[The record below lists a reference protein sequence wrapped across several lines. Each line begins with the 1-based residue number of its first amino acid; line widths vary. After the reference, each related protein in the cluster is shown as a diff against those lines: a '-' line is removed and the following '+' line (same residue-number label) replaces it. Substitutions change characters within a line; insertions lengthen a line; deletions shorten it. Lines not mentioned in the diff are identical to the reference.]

1 MASTNSDGMSASL
14 QKSWQDLGI
23 DFQKTPTKSSLSE
36 ARSKVCHSFFKDIYE
51 EDLLRL
57 NQARKT
63 YRGFYIYAVDGDD
76 LNLPCSHG
84 ILAEGYRGWCFN
96 KSFETY
102 YPKMYTVYAYDVM
115 NGLVTGFR
123 QSQRS
128 EEFYNAINLIPSF
141 EKNSIAI
148 YDRLYGSYPVM
159 SAHAARGSYF
169 LIRLKKSV
177 DAVKG
182 GGLDREVAWSNSK
195 NREDGILK
203 IRIVKM
209 YNTKTKEMMFFATN
223 LAKEF
228 FSRREI
234 VKLYQ
239 KRWDIETSLR
249 DLTHTMKVEQWHSQT
264 INGILQEIYALL
276 WLMNN
281 VKMQMRSDE
290 QEAKFLD
297 DKEYHKSNFKLCIKI
312 VIENL
317 SLLIAKKYDELR
329 KLLKFWVCRS
339 KEKRCHRSRSYPRI
353 IKNRHTN
360 NPIRSKIKRNSP

>member
-1 MASTNSDGMSASL
+1 MSSSL

-36 ARSKVCHSFFKDIYE
+36 ARSKVCHSFFRDIYE
-51 EDLLRL
+51 ADLLRL
-57 NQARKT
+57 SEDRKT

-76 LNLPCSHG
+76 LNLPCSPQ
-84 ILAEGYRGWCFN
+84 ILAEGYHGWCFN

-102 YPKMYTVYAYDVM
+102 YPKMYTVYAYDVI
-115 NGLVTGFR
+115 NGLVSGFR

-128 EEFYNAINLIPSF
+128 EEFYSAINLIPSF

-159 SAHAARGSYF
+159 SAHAMSGSYF

-177 DAVKG
+177 DVVKCGSLDHEVDWKNSQNKKDVAV
-182 GGLDREVAWSNSK
+182 RV
-195 NREDGILK
+195 RV
-203 IRIVKM
+203 VKM

-223 LAKEF
+223 LAKEV
-228 FSRREI
+228 FSRKEI

-239 KRWDIETSLR
+239 KRWEIETSLR
-249 DLTHTMKVEQWHSQT
+249 DLTHTMKIEQWHSQT

-281 VKMQMRSDE
+281 VKMQIRSDGE
-290 QEAKFLD
+290 EADFLD
-297 DKEYHKSNFKLCIKI
+297 NKKYYKSNFKLCMKI
-312 VIENL
+312 VIENI
-317 SLLIAKKYDELR
+317 SLLVVKKYDEL
-329 KLLKFWVCRS
+329 KELLGFWVERS
-339 KEKRCHRSRSYPRI
+339 KEKRCQRSRSYPRI
-353 IKNRHTN
+353 IKNRPTKYTV
-360 NPIRSKIKRNSP
+360 RSKIRRRVP

>member
-1 MASTNSDGMSASL
+1 MSTSL
-14 QKSWQDLGI
+14 QKSWQDLGL
-23 DFQKTPTKSSLSE
+23 DFQQTPAKSSLSE

-51 EDLLRL
+51 ADLLRL

-63 YRGFYIYAVDGDD
+63 YRGFHIYAVDGDD
-76 LNLPCSHG
+76 LNLPCSNR

-96 KSFETY
+96 KNFETY

-115 NGLVTGFR
+115 NGLVSGFK

-128 EEFYNAINLIPSF
+128 EEFYSAIGLIPNF

-159 SAHAARGSYF
+159 SAHAASGSYF

-177 DAVKG
+177 DVVKSSSLDQEVEWRNSQNKEDAAV
-182 GGLDREVAWSNSK
+182 RV
-195 NREDGILK
+195 
-203 IRIVKM
+203 RIVKM
-209 YNTKTKEMMFFATN
+209 YNAKIKEMMFFATN
-223 LAKEF
+223 LTKEV
-228 FSRREI
+228 FSRKEI

-239 KRWDIETSLR
+239 KRWEIETSLR

-281 VKMQMRSDE
+281 VKMQMRSDGE
-290 QEAKFLD
+290 DADFLD
-297 DKEYHKSNFKLCIKI
+297 KKKYYKSNFKLCMKI
-312 VIENL
+312 VIENI
-317 SLLIAKKYDELR
+317 SLLIVKKYAEL
-329 KLLKFWVCRS
+329 KELLSYWINRS
-339 KEKRCHRSRSYPRI
+339 KEKRCRRSRSYPRI
-353 IKNRHTN
+353 IKNRPTKYTV
-360 NPIRSKIKRNSP
+360 RSKIRRRGP